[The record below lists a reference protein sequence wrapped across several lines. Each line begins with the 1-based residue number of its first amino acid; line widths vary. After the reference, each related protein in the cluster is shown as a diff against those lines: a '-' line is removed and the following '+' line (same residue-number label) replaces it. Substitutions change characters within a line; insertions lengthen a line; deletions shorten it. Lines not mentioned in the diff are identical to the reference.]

1 MPNGKHEG
9 DLFVDDDLVVTGMVT
24 GVAFVRPGGFLDLRG
39 TVIGGVQ
46 VEAGGG
52 ARIDGTVGGDVMADL
67 RSAVEI
73 NGVVRGQVRGQSV
86 RVSPDA
92 VIGG

>member
-1 MPNGKHEG
+1 MLDGKHEG
-9 DLFVDDDLVVTGMVT
+9 DLFVDDGLVVTGLIT
-24 GVAFVRPGGFLDLRG
+24 GVAFVRSGGFLDLRG

-52 ARIDGTVGGDVMADL
+52 ARIDGTVGGDVIADL

-73 NGVVRGQVRGQSV
+73 NGVMRGQVRGQSV